1 MGRGLARRIYK
12 FSTWFPHELPR
23 SWHEKWPSDLFLAR
37 ASFLGSCVTMAAD
50 VAGRRAGTTS
60 YEGTFAGAR
69 LLLSSG
75 AAPISDGADE
85 EIVARCRVAP
95 TALAVARE
103 LLEAGPAGAINNIE
117 EFYTLS
123 LPIGLPEQ
131 LSVVV
136 LKHREDVHPR
146 RRAAGAAHQGRAAQA
161 HRAREAG
168 HPQLAWTL
176 VARCSGGRPLPL
188 PRGCGGLARPLTVH
202 CYAPLTTNGRACG
215 CRPPHARRLRV
226 RRRLPPAARPPHARR
241 LSVRHRLPP
250 ESKAL
255 PSRASVRR
263 AETGVAAG
271 RGRVVYRL
279 CIARASP
286 PPKSRAAA
294 CVSVSSWC
302 VCSHDTLFSQ
312 Q

>member
-1 MGRGLARRIYK
+1 
-12 FSTWFPHELPR
+12 
-23 SWHEKWPSDLFLAR
+23 
-37 ASFLGSCVTMAAD
+37 MAAD
-50 VAGRRAGTTS
+50 VPGRRAATTS

-117 EFYTLS
+117 EFYTLG

-188 PRGCGGLARPLTVH
+188 PRACGGLARPVAVH
-202 CYAPLTTNGRACG
+202 CYAPLTASSACG
-215 CRPPHARRLRV
+215 CSACAPQTAARRT
-226 RRRLPPAARPPHARR
+226 PAARPP
-241 LSVRHRLPP
+241 
-250 ESKAL
+250 
-255 PSRASVRR
+255 
-263 AETGVAAG
+263 AECA
-271 RGRVVYRL
+271 
-279 CIARASP
+279 P
-286 PPKSRAAA
+286 
-294 CVSVSSWC
+294 
-302 VCSHDTLFSQ
+302 
-312 Q
+312 

>member
-1 MGRGLARRIYK
+1 
-12 FSTWFPHELPR
+12 
-23 SWHEKWPSDLFLAR
+23 
-37 ASFLGSCVTMAAD
+37 MAAD

-117 EFYTLS
+117 EFYTLG

-226 RRRLPPAARPPHARR
+226 RRRLPPTARPPHARR

-263 AETGVAAG
+263 AETGAWPPGEGA
-271 RGRVVYRL
+271 L
-279 CIARASP
+279 CIDCV
-286 PPKSRAAA
+286 SRAHRRRRRAA
-294 CVSVSSWC
+294 RLRVSQCRPGVCVHA
-302 VCSHDTLFSQ
+302 SHDTLFNQ